1 MPLCNTCGT
10 PRREHSLT
18 DMANKV
24 KLTRES
30 KATKKSVCVL
40 TEQFICGKTQV
51 SMILK
56 HKLDYLTAFE
66 KNADKDRKRLSVNSP
81 LEELNLLVWERFQK
95 ARATNVPVCGPLL
108 QEKALEFGK
117 KLKVTDCSVR
127 LVMGGWSASGNV
139 MLFPSVLSVVRVSVP
154 ENICDA

>member
-1 MPLCNTCGT
+1 MWYSKDGT
-10 PRREHSLT
+10 FLDRHGKQSETYQREQGYKEKCSCSDRT
-18 DMANKV
+18 VYMW
-24 KLTRES
+24 E
-30 KATKKSVCVL
+30 
-40 TEQFICGKTQV
+40 TQV

-81 LEELNLLVWERFQK
+81 LEELNLLVWEWFQK